1 MNNTEIL
8 TPGQVMVKVLFD
20 MLRSAVEED
29 RRQDELY
36 RIEEEAKARPQ
47 TDEEARAGALAQ
59 FTQYMTPEGKN
70 TVFVEDE
77 RVHADVVLIPTK
89 NSVLVRG
96 NRRLKFQ
103 VNRTFTGLG
112 RHARAMA
119 YVEGLGEMHAMTTAV
134 SNLTVDRAF
143 AGYGLSVAVRLD

>member
-29 RRQDELY
+29 RRQDELQK
-36 RIEEEAKARPQ
+36 IEEEAKARPQ
-47 TDEEARAGALAQ
+47 TDEEARASALAQ
-59 FTQYMTPEGKN
+59 FTQYRTPEGKN
-70 TVFVEDE
+70 TVFDTDE
-77 RVHADVVLIPTK
+77 RAYADIVLIPTK

-119 YVEGLGEMHAMTTAV
+119 YVEGLAEMHAMTTSA
-134 SNLTVDRAF
+134 SNLTNSF
-143 AGYGLSVAVRLD
+143 SGHGLAVAVRLD